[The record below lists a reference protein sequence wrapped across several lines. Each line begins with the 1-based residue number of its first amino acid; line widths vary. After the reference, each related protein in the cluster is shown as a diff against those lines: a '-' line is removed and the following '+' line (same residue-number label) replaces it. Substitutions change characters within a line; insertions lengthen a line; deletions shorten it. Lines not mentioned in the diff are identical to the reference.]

1 MVGKIKMN
9 SLDFIYLSEQSLWL
23 VFMLSMPPIVVAAM
37 VGTLVS
43 LIQALTQIQEQ
54 TLGFLF
60 KLISVIVTL
69 LVIADWVGHEIY
81 RFTDLIFQRIVNL

>member
-1 MVGKIKMN
+1 MAVKIKMN

-43 LIQALTQIQEQ
+43 LIQALTQI
-54 TLGFLF
+54 
-60 KLISVIVTL
+60 
-69 LVIADWVGHEIY
+69 
-81 RFTDLIFQRIVNL
+81 

>member
-1 MVGKIKMN
+1 
-9 SLDFIYLSEQSLWL
+9 
-23 VFMLSMPPIVVAAM
+23 MPPIVVAAI

-69 LVIADWVGHEIY
+69 LVIADWLGHEIY

>member
-1 MVGKIKMN
+1 MN

-23 VFMLSMPPIVVAAM
+23 VFMLSMTPIVVAAI

-60 KLISVIVTL
+60 KLTSVIVTL
-69 LVIADWVGHEIY
+69 LMIADWLGNEIY
-81 RFTDLIFQRIVNL
+81 RFTELIFQRIINL